1 MIRALRLPKQ
11 PCLLCGINRCG
22 RHPQC
27 FTGFIARCW
36 RRWRSGAVMILKTDS
51 RCKIRCRVSVA
62 VILWCPNSFGGRCIL
77 AFVVRLS
84 GPAAYYL
91 TRPANNKPRVRS
103 KTIAHTAQMEAAA
116 DRKATNTPREKNS
129 ITKSNAMQDKYVDE
143 GLWGRINTEG
153 GLFTRWW
160 VQGGTLDGNRS
171 QILSYLLALY
181 IVRLWLDGWRLIR
194 SFAISCFSEA
204 YDLLAPPPNGYLTNR
219 VKLRIMNRKLKDG
232 TFTAMHLNGYY
243 RREDGVCELDEH

>member
-1 MIRALRLPKQ
+1 MTCRSWWLRFKSLINVHRTPERERTTKCSATSDQLTDRSVNRALRLPKQ

-36 RRWRSGAVMILKTDS
+36 RRWRSGAVMILKTNS

-91 TRPANNKPRVRS
+91 TRPANNNPRVRS

-129 ITKSNAMQDKYVDE
+129 ITKRNAMQDKYIDG
-143 GLWGRINTEG
+143 GLWGRMNIRRVGN
-153 GLFTRWW
+153 LQDDVWCI
-160 VQGGTLDGNRS
+160 GTSYGNRS
-171 QILSYLLALY
+171 HTLLFHY
-181 IVRLWLDGWRLIR
+181 IYI
-194 SFAISCFSEA
+194 SFAFECIA
-204 YDLLAPPPNGYLTNR
+204 ID
-219 VKLRIMNRKLKDG
+219 
-232 TFTAMHLNGYY
+232 
-243 RREDGVCELDEH
+243 